1 MSKNLLIFTSKR
13 DALLLSA
20 FAAVCTLLVSITYV
34 LTAPVIEKQ
43 EQQDLLN
50 KLNQVLVPTKFDN
63 NPLENCF
70 RLTDYNI
77 FGDEEPHFIYRATM
91 QDKPYALVFQTQT
104 LKGYN
109 GLIKMMVAV
118 DKKGKVQGVRA
129 LKHQE
134 TPGLGDKIDL
144 EKSDWVLSFNNM
156 NVTSEQDKNWF
167 VKKDSGYVD
176 QFTGATITPRA
187 VTNQLR
193 HSILYVTL
201 NFSSLFT
208 QENQCEPALIP
219 VELVTEPE
227 ILIEPEIET
236 EESDLIPE
244 ETAPENTTPEEAITE
259 AEIVTPETATEAPIT
274 DASEAETTTESGSEG
289 TTTDTEG
296 TKPEIKAATTTDS
309 TATDSNATE
318 SANTDN
324 KFENTALEKA
334 DSEKLSA
341 ESKAEE
347 GAETDVVKPET
358 DAVKPEGV
366 SDVTT
371 PAETKPKTA
380 TEDAK
385 SEEEV
390 AKPKADDTSTD
401 EAKPAKAEADKVE
414 TKDEE
419 PVTKPAESSDET
431 PSASS
436 DKASDKSSDKESDE
450 DSEKESDEDSE
461 KDAIDE
467 SETPKKEVPND

>member
-1 MSKNLLIFTSKR
+1 MSKNLLIFTSKKN
-13 DALLLSA
+13 ALLLSA

-43 EQQDLLN
+43 AQQDLLN

-77 FGDEEPHFIYRATM
+77 FGDEQQHVIYRATM

-118 DKKGKVQGVRA
+118 DQKGKVQGVRA

-187 VTNQLR
+187 VVNQLR

-201 NFSSLFT
+201 NFNSLFT
-208 QENQCEPALIP
+208 QENQCEPAPIP
-219 VELVTEPE
+219 VEPVNEPE

-236 EESDLIPE
+236 QDSALIPE
-244 ETAPENTTPEEAITE
+244 EAASEQTTPEEATTE
-259 AEIVTPETATEAPIT
+259 AKEAENTAPEIVTPEAVT
-274 DASEAETTTESGSEG
+274 DTPVTNSGETESKTESKTEG
-289 TTTDTEG
+289 TTPENTSTEA
-296 TKPEIKAATTTDS
+296 TKPEIEGA
-309 TATDSNATE
+309 TATEVT
-318 SANTDN
+318 TP
-324 KFENTALEKA
+324 ENTGA
-334 DSEKLSA
+334 D
-341 ESKAEE
+341 SKAED
-347 GAETDVVKPET
+347 AETDVAKP
-358 DAVKPEGV
+358 DAVKAEAESSNTENKPEST
-366 SDVTT
+366 SDTAK
-371 PAETKPKTA
+371 PADTKPKAA

-385 SEEEV
+385 DEDKAAKVEIAKPEV
-390 AKPKADDTSTD
+390 EAAKPKAEDSSTD

-436 DKASDKSSDKESDE
+436 DKASDK
-450 DSEKESDEDSE
+450 ESDEDSE
-461 KDAIDE
+461 KDAVDE

>member
-208 QENQCEPALIP
+208 QENQCEPAPTP
-219 VELVTEPE
+219 VEPVIEPE

-236 EESDLIPE
+236 EESALIPE

-274 DASEAETTTESGSEG
+274 DTSEAETTTESGSES

-309 TATDSNATE
+309 TATESTTPENADTE
-318 SANTDN
+318 N
-324 KFENTALEKA
+324 KVENTAP
-334 DSEKLSA
+334 EKLSA
-341 ESKAEE
+341 ESKAKEA
-347 GAETDVVKPET
+347 GETDVVKPEV
-358 DAVKPEGV
+358 DAVKAEGSSDAATPE
-366 SDVTT
+366 
-371 PAETKPKTA
+371 ETKPKTA

-385 SEEEV
+385 SEEDV

-401 EAKPAKAEADKVE
+401 EAKPAKPEADKVE
-414 TKDEE
+414 TKDDK
-419 PVTKPAESSDET
+419 PVTKPAASSDEN
-431 PSASS
+431 PSKTS
-436 DKASDKSSDKESDE
+436 DKKSDESADKEPDE
-450 DSEKESDEDSE
+450 NSE
-461 KDAIDE
+461 KDTIDE
-467 SETPKKEVPND
+467 PETPKKEVPND